1 VGKRF
6 FYLKILIILILKL
19 TLFISLIFSGFN
31 LRVFS
36 NDYSKENN
44 FLTTNIK
51 KKRVVAL
58 TSLTADLIYSIS
70 KDSLVG
76 IPGSSILREN
86 KEFESI
92 PIVSSGRMPP
102 DLEKI
107 ISLEPD
113 LVIGAEGFHD
123 RPLSKLNSLGI
134 NTLSTLISNLDDL
147 DNLNR
152 QLSSKLNTDTKPLEQ
167 ILESCYSTN
176 KNKNKNIVVLVSS
189 KPILSP
195 NKDSWAGNLISFFKL
210 NNLAS
215 EITNRT
221 EFKGY
226 VNLSPE
232 WLLKSQPD
240 NILVI
245 KTPGSDL
252 SQYSSINI
260 WNKLDAVKNDKVFI
274 FEYYGLIN
282 AGGIK
287 AINKAC
293 KKLASI

>member
-1 VGKRF
+1 M
-6 FYLKILIILILKL
+6 IKL
-19 TLFISLIFSGFN
+19 FLFIALFFSGLN
-31 LRVFS
+31 LKVLANVFF
-36 NDYSKENN
+36 KENDL
-44 FLTTNIK
+44 LTTKIK
-51 KKRVVAL
+51 KYRVVAL
-58 TSLTADLIYSIS
+58 TSLTADLINTIS

-76 IPGSSILREN
+76 IPGSSILKKN
-86 KEFESI
+86 KEFDSI

-107 ISLEPD
+107 LSLKPN
-113 LVIGAEGFHD
+113 LVIGAKGFHD

-134 NTLSTLISNLDDL
+134 STLSTSISSLDDL
-147 DNLNR
+147 DNLNKK
-152 QLSSKLNTDTKPLEQ
+152 LASKLNSRTKSLED
-167 ILESCYSTN
+167 ILGSCYPKN
-176 KNKNKNIVVLVSS
+176 KNKNKNLIVLVSS

-195 NKDSWAGNLISFFKL
+195 NKDSWAGNLISSFKF

-215 EITNRT
+215 EITNKT

-232 WLLKSQPD
+232 WLIKSQPE

-245 KTPGSDL
+245 KTPGSDM
-252 SQYSSINI
+252 SQYESINI
-260 WNKLDAVKNDKVFI
+260 WNKLEAVKNNKIYTFD
-274 FEYYGLIN
+274 YYGLIN

-293 KKLASI
+293 QKLSSI

>member
-1 VGKRF
+1 M
-6 FYLKILIILILKL
+6 IKL
-19 TLFISLIFSGFN
+19 FLFISLFFSGLN
-31 LRVFS
+31 IRVLANVFF
-36 NDYSKENN
+36 KETDL
-44 FLTTNIK
+44 LTTKIK
-51 KKRVVAL
+51 KTRVVAL
-58 TSLTADLIYSIS
+58 TSLTADLINTIS

-76 IPGSSILREN
+76 IPGSSILKKN
-86 KEFESI
+86 KEFDSI

-107 ISLEPD
+107 LSLKPD
-113 LVIGAEGFHD
+113 LVIGAKGFHD

-134 NTLSTLISNLDDL
+134 STLSTSISSLDDL
-147 DNLNR
+147 DNLNK
-152 QLSSKLNTDTKPLEQ
+152 KLASRLKTRTKSMED
-167 ILESCYSTN
+167 ILGSCYSKNRN
-176 KNKNKNIVVLVSS
+176 KNKNLVVLVSS

-195 NKDSWAGNLISFFKL
+195 NKDSWAGNLISSFKL

-215 EITNRT
+215 EITNKT

-232 WLLKSQPD
+232 WLIKSQPE

-245 KTPGSDL
+245 KTPGSDI
-252 SQYSSINI
+252 SQYESINI
-260 WNKLDAVKNDKVFI
+260 WNKLEAVKNNKIYTFD
-274 FEYYGLIN
+274 YYGLIN

-293 KKLASI
+293 QKLSSI

>member
-1 VGKRF
+1 MK
-6 FYLKILIILILKL
+6 
-19 TLFISLIFSGFN
+19 
-31 LRVFS
+31 
-36 NDYSKENN
+36 NN
-44 FLTTNIK
+44 FLNKLNTLLIFPISFLLVNKVHANFQENNI
-51 KKRVVAL
+51 RVVAL
-58 TSLTADLIYSIS
+58 TSLTADLINTIS

-76 IPGSSILREN
+76 IPGSSILKKN
-86 KEFESI
+86 KDFDSI

-107 ISLEPD
+107 LSLKPD
-113 LVIGAEGFHD
+113 LVIGAKGFHD

-134 NTLSTLISNLDDL
+134 STLSTSISSLDDL
-147 DNLNR
+147 DNLNKK
-152 QLSSKLNTDTKPLEQ
+152 LASKLNARPKSLED
-167 ILESCYSTN
+167 ILGSCYPKN
-176 KNKNKNIVVLVSS
+176 KNKNKNLVVLVSS

-195 NKDSWAGNLISFFKL
+195 NKDSWAGNLISSFKF

-215 EITNRT
+215 EITNKT

-232 WLLKSQPD
+232 WLIKSQPE

-245 KTPGSDL
+245 KTPGSDM
-252 SQYSSINI
+252 SQYESINI
-260 WNKLDAVKNDKVFI
+260 WNKLEAVKNNKIYTFD
-274 FEYYGLIN
+274 YYGLIN

-293 KKLASI
+293 QKLSSI

>member
-1 VGKRF
+1 MKNNHFSKLR
-6 FYLKILIILILKL
+6 IL
-19 TLFISLIFSGFN
+19 LIFPLSVLLVN
-31 LRVFS
+31 KIQANSL
-36 NDYSKENN
+36 KNN
-44 FLTTNIK
+44 I
-51 KKRVVAL
+51 RVVAL
-58 TSLTADLIYSIS
+58 TSLTADLINTIS
-70 KDSLVG
+70 KDALVG
-76 IPGSSILREN
+76 IPGSSILKKN
-86 KEFESI
+86 KEFDSI

-107 ISLEPD
+107 LSLKPD
-113 LVIGAEGFHD
+113 LVIGAKGFHD
-123 RPLSKLNSLGI
+123 RSLSKLNSLGI
-134 NTLSTLISNLDDL
+134 STLSTSISSLDDL

-152 QLSSKLNTDTKPLEQ
+152 NLASKLNTRTNSLKD
-167 ILESCYSTN
+167 IIGSCYSGN
-176 KNKNKNIVVLVSS
+176 KNKNKNKNLVVLVSS

-195 NKDSWAGNLISFFKL
+195 NKDSWAGNLISSFNL

-215 EITNRT
+215 EITNKT

-232 WLLKSQPD
+232 WLLKSQPE

-252 SQYSSINI
+252 SQYESINI
-260 WNKLDAVKNDKVFI
+260 WNKLEAVKNNNIYTFD
-274 FEYYGLIN
+274 YYGLIN

-293 KKLASI
+293 QKLSSI

>member
-1 VGKRF
+1 M
-6 FYLKILIILILKL
+6 IKL
-19 TLFISLIFSGFN
+19 FLFIALFFSGFN
-31 LRVFS
+31 LKVLANVFF
-36 NDYSKENN
+36 KENDL
-44 FLTTNIK
+44 LTTKIK
-51 KKRVVAL
+51 KYRVVAL
-58 TSLTADLIYSIS
+58 TSLTADLISTIS

-76 IPGSSILREN
+76 IPGSSILKKN
-86 KEFESI
+86 KEFDSI

-107 ISLEPD
+107 LSLKPD
-113 LVIGAEGFHD
+113 LVIGAKGFHD

-134 NTLSTLISNLDDL
+134 STLSTSISSLDDL
-147 DNLNR
+147 DKLNKK
-152 QLSSKLNTDTKPLEQ
+152 LASKLNARTKSLED
-167 ILESCYSTN
+167 ILGSCYPKN
-176 KNKNKNIVVLVSS
+176 KNKNKNLIVLVSS

-195 NKDSWAGNLISFFKL
+195 NKDSWAGNLISSFKF

-215 EITNRT
+215 EITNKT

-232 WLLKSQPD
+232 WLIKSQPE

-245 KTPGSDL
+245 KTPGSDM
-252 SQYSSINI
+252 SQYESINI
-260 WNKLDAVKNDKVFI
+260 WNKLEAVKNNKIYTFD
-274 FEYYGLIN
+274 YYGLIN

-293 KKLASI
+293 QKLSSI

>member
-1 VGKRF
+1 MIIKLFLF
-6 FYLKILIILILKL
+6 FS
-19 TLFISLIFSGFN
+19 LFISGLN
-31 LRVFS
+31 LKVLANVFL
-36 NDYSKENN
+36 KENDL
-44 FLTTNIK
+44 LTTKVK
-51 KKRVVAL
+51 KTRVVAL
-58 TSLTADLIYSIS
+58 TSLTADLINEIS

-76 IPGSSILREN
+76 IPGSSILKKN
-86 KEFESI
+86 KEFDSI

-107 ISLEPD
+107 LSLKPD
-113 LVIGAEGFHD
+113 LVIGAKGFHD

-134 NTLSTLISNLDDL
+134 STLSTSISSLDDL
-147 DNLNR
+147 DNLNKK
-152 QLSSKLNTDTKPLEQ
+152 LASKLKTRTKSLED
-167 ILESCYSTN
+167 ILGSCYSKN
-176 KNKNKNIVVLVSS
+176 KNKNKNLVVLVSS

-215 EITNRT
+215 EITNKT

-232 WLLKSQPD
+232 WLIKSQPE

-245 KTPGSDL
+245 KTPGSDI
-252 SQYSSINI
+252 SQYESINI
-260 WNKLDAVKNDKVFI
+260 WNKLEAVKNNKIYTFD
-274 FEYYGLIN
+274 YYGLIN

-293 KKLASI
+293 QKLSSI